1 MALFVLVFVC
11 AFSGHGNNLWFTGY
25 NYDGKAL
32 ENESIS
38 TLKQQVLTSQGNN
51 KIFACIN
58 LANKAYLLN
67 KHPLLF
73 TTLNYALAYG
83 KSSNSRVSD
92 SLLYYLYNLKC
103 ERLIYAGQYVKA
115 YEVIKEALTVV
126 PQYHLA
132 HAFLRYNRIK
142 LLAKSIAP
150 YHILGIENQLID
162 LADIFMA
169 VKAYTPYIE
178 TLLMQQQNFPQL
190 YSIKGLEEKFTL
202 LDEPYRAEG
211 FMNLYYYT
219 GSVKPSYLFNALAI
233 PSNNYLA
240 YFRLN
245 IGLVEHYIRAD
256 SIKAASHHLKLAHR
270 VVYYLADYEVN
281 RHFAEYH
288 LILKEKTKVELT
300 LHAFINPVDYDYKEQ
315 FLASKSAAADL
326 LKEAKEA
333 IIVEHNRNNL
343 FINWLAA
350 LLMLVIIL
358 LVFVF
363 YGFKRLKQSTTYNNW
378 ITTALS
384 HDLRCPIAHITNALN
399 KPNGINQAKSNLIN
413 YEYLLDD
420 TLSMAM
426 RVQGNKTAV
435 FKAVDLVE
443 LMDELL
449 LDLQFIMLDK
459 EIVIKNELPEYLT
472 IKGDYAGL
480 KVLFRNI
487 VLNAI
492 KHNKQKGFI
501 NIKAIVGTPLSV
513 VIENSINPQGLT
525 STPSAGSQLIHFFSK
540 QNKAR
545 YRFKKQND
553 VAVSEVKFI

>member
-1 MALFVLVFVC
+1 VG
-11 AFSGHGNNLWFTGY
+11 FSAQGNNLWFTGY

-38 TLKQQVLTSQGNN
+38 TLKQQVFTAHGNS

-67 KHPLLF
+67 KYPLLF

-103 ERLIYAGQYVKA
+103 ERLMYAGQYVEA

-132 HAFLRYNRIK
+132 HAFLRHNRIK

-150 YHILGIENQLID
+150 VNILGIENHLID
-162 LADIFMA
+162 LADIFLA
-169 VKAYTPYIE
+169 AKAYTPYIE
-178 TLLMQQQNFPQL
+178 ILLMQQQNFPQH

-202 LDEPYRAEG
+202 LDESHRAEG

-219 GSVKPSYLFNALAI
+219 GSVKPGYLFNALAI
-233 PSNNYLA
+233 PPYNYLA

-245 IGLVEHYIRAD
+245 MGLVEHYNRSD
-256 SIKAASHHLKLAHR
+256 SIEAANHHLKLAHR
-270 VVYYLADYEVN
+270 VLYYLADYEVN
-281 RHFAEYH
+281 RHFVEYH
-288 LILKEKTKVELT
+288 RILKEKTKVEPT
-300 LHAFINPVDYDYKEQ
+300 LHAFINPVDYDYREQ

-333 IIVEHNRNNL
+333 ITKERNRNHL

-350 LLMLVIIL
+350 LLMLVIL
-358 LVFVF
+358 LLAFVF
-363 YGFKRLKQSTTYNNW
+363 YGFKKLKQSTTYNNW

-384 HDLRCPIAHITNALN
+384 HDLRSPIAHISNALN

-426 RVQGNKTAV
+426 HVQGNKTAA

-459 EIVIKNELPEYLT
+459 EIVIKNELPDDLT

-487 VLNAI
+487 FLNAI

-501 NIKAIVGTPLSV
+501 NIKAIVGPTLSV
-513 VIENSINPQGLT
+513 LIENSIGAQT
-525 STPSAGSQLIHFFSK
+525 QISTPSAGSQLIHFFSK

-553 VAVSEVKFI
+553 VAVSEVKFLAPFSYRS

>member
-1 MALFVLVFVC
+1 
-11 AFSGHGNNLWFTGY
+11 
-25 NYDGKAL
+25 
-32 ENESIS
+32 
-38 TLKQQVLTSQGNN
+38 
-51 KIFACIN
+51 
-58 LANKAYLLN
+58 
-67 KHPLLF
+67 
-73 TTLNYALAYG
+73 
-83 KSSNSRVSD
+83 
-92 SLLYYLYNLKC
+92 
-103 ERLIYAGQYVKA
+103 
-115 YEVIKEALTVV
+115 
-126 PQYHLA
+126 
-132 HAFLRYNRIK
+132 
-142 LLAKSIAP
+142 
-150 YHILGIENQLID
+150 
-162 LADIFMA
+162 
-169 VKAYTPYIE
+169 
-178 TLLMQQQNFPQL
+178 MQQQNFPQL

-202 LDEPYRAEG
+202 LDESHRAEG

-219 GSVKPSYLFNALAI
+219 GSLKPGYLFNALAI

-281 RHFAEYH
+281 RHFAEYQ
-288 LILKEKTKVELT
+288 LILKEKTKVEPT
-300 LHAFINPVDYDYKEQ
+300 LHAFINPVDYDYREQ

-333 IIVEHNRNNL
+333 ITKERNRNHL

-350 LLMLVIIL
+350 LLMLVIL
-358 LVFVF
+358 LLAFVF
-363 YGFKRLKQSTTYNNW
+363 YGFKKLKQSTTYNNW

-384 HDLRCPIAHITNALN
+384 HDLRSPIAHISNALN

-426 RVQGNKTAV
+426 HVQGNKTAV

-459 EIVIKNELPEYLT
+459 EIVIKNELPDDLT

-501 NIKAIVGTPLSV
+501 NIKAIVGPPLSV
-513 VIENSINPQGLT
+513 VIENSINAQGLT
-525 STPSAGSQLIHFFSK
+525 STPSAGSQLIYFFSK

-553 VAVSEVKFI
+553 VALSEVKFI